1 MKASLDVQAE
11 LLKLARVLFVTP
23 EELAFLAEADPADLG
38 ELRAAVSRR
47 LLARDRDRFERAVAL
62 GRRLPPA
69 ITANL
74 VRHALGPQLAG
85 HAAGLLDSDQVSEFA
100 SQLPAEFL
108 AEVAS
113 VTDPGV
119 IGPLVKGIDAAKI
132 MAVTR
137 ALVARE
143 EWVTMGAFVGRV
155 GNDLL
160 LETIGLLDAEALL
173 RIGFVLEGRSR
184 VKEIFRFLD
193 DERLLDLLTAAQERN
208 LLGETIHLVNALDDE
223 GVARVGR
230 MLGELSEERQDALA
244 VRLLTDANLS
254 QDAQRLIDSSSSAVR
269 AAIDRAKSQLA

>member
-1 MKASLDVQAE
+1 MRASLDVHAE
-11 LLKLARVLFVTP
+11 LLKLARVLCVAP
-23 EELAFLAEADPADLG
+23 EELAFLAEADPVELG

-85 HAAGLLDSDQVSEFA
+85 HAAGLLDPDQVSEFA

-108 AEVAS
+108 ADVAA

-119 IGPLVKGIDAAKI
+119 IGPLVHGIDAAKI

-137 ALVARE
+137 ALVERE
-143 EWVTMGAFVGRV
+143 EWVTMGAFVGQV

-160 LETIGLLDAEALL
+160 LETVGFFDAEALL
-173 RIGFVLEGRSR
+173 RVGFVLEDRSR

-193 DERLLDLLTAAQERN
+193 DERLLDLLTAAQERD
-208 LLGETIHLVNALDDE
+208 LLGETIHLVNALDDD

-244 VRLLTDANLS
+244 RRLLTDADLR
-254 QDAQRLIDSSSSAVR
+254 QAAQRLIDSSSSAVHQ
-269 AAIDRAKSQLA
+269 AIDRAKSQLA